1 MVLAINLVFY
11 LGYYSIG
18 LACSESNGYVE
29 AVLQNYAQ
37 GYNSNL
43 IISDAKGYY
52 CHHNF

>member
-11 LGYYSIG
+11 LGSYSIG
-18 LACSESNGYVE
+18 LSCSVLNGYVCS
-29 AVLQNYAQ
+29 VLQNYAQ